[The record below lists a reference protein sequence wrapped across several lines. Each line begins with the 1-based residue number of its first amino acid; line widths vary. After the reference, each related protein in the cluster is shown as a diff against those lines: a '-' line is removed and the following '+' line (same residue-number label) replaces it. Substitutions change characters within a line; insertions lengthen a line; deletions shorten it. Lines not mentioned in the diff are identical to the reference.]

1 MPNTYFDFKQF
12 RIEQAVGGM
21 KVSTDACI
29 QGAWVYEQLDDEP
42 TRVLD
47 IGAGTGLLSLM
58 LSQAPKQ
65 TKIDAIEI
73 ETAAAEQC
81 QYNFDQVAW
90 RERLHLHHIDLQSYV
105 AICEQQYDVII
116 SNPPFFEN
124 QLRSA
129 ESKRMQ
135 AFHDDSLPKADL
147 AAAIVRLLDDHGKAY
162 MLYPTSEWT
171 NWEKAVQDAGL
182 HIAEELHIYPN
193 TRKAHNRIVG
203 TIVKYP
209 VAAKRIT
216 PFYIRNAANEYDAAF
231 VTLLSPFYLN
241 L

>member
-29 QGAWVYEQLDDEP
+29 QGAWVYEQLGVEQ
-42 TRVLD
+42 TIVLD

-65 TKIDAIEI
+65 TIIDAIEI
-73 ETAAAEQC
+73 EAAAAEQC

-105 AICEQQYDVII
+105 AGCKQQYDIII

-135 AFHDDSLPKADL
+135 AFHDDSLSKKDVS
-147 AAAIVRLLDDHGKAY
+147 AAIVRLLDAHGKAY
-162 MLYPTSEWT
+162 ILYPTSEWAH
-171 NWEKAVQDAGL
+171 WEKAVHDAGL
-182 HIAEELHIYPN
+182 YIAEELHIYPN

-209 VAAKRIT
+209 VEEKCVI

-231 VTLLSPFYLN
+231 VKLLSPFYLN

>member
-29 QGAWVYEQLDDEP
+29 QGAWVYEQLCDTD
-42 TRVLD
+42 TRILD

-58 LSQAPKQ
+58 LSQVPKH
-65 TKIDAIEI
+65 TIVDAIEI
-73 ETAAAEQC
+73 EVAAAEQC
-81 QYNFDQVAW
+81 QDNFNQVTW
-90 RERLHLHHIDLQSYV
+90 HDRLRLHHIDLQSYV
-105 AICEQQYDVII
+105 ASCEVQYDVII

-129 ESKRMQ
+129 ESKRKQ
-135 AFHDDSLPKADL
+135 AFHDDSLSKADL
-147 AAAIVRLLDDHGKAY
+147 AVAIARLLDTHGKAY
-162 MLYPTSEWT
+162 ILYPTSEWV
-171 NWEKAVQDAGL
+171 NWEKAVKDAGL
-182 HIAEELHIYPN
+182 YIAEELHIYPS
-193 TRKAHNRIVG
+193 TRKSANRIVG

-209 VAAKRIT
+209 IDEKRIR